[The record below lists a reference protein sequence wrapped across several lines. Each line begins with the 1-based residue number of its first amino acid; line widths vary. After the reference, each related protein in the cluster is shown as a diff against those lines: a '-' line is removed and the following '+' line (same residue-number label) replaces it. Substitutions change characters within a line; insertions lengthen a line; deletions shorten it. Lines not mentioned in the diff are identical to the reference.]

1 MDRPPPIGNL
11 GKTARFRRFTLE
23 RSRNL
28 SAARNR
34 GCRKLPGEPPTTL
47 LRRARTFK
55 SFFGVKMRYLCV
67 HGHFYQPP
75 RENPWLE
82 AVELQD
88 SAYPYLDWNDRITA
102 ECYGP
107 HATSRILDGE
117 QRIVQL
123 VNNYA
128 QISFNFG
135 PTLLS
140 WIESKA
146 PKVYEALREADKSSL
161 ERFSGHG
168 SAIAQAYNHMIMP
181 LANRRDK
188 VTQVK
193 WGIRDFEYRFG
204 RLPEGM
210 WLPETAVDTETLEV

>member
-28 SAARNR
+28 PAARNR

-88 SAYPYLDWNDRITA
+88 SAYPYHDWNDRITS
-102 ECYGP
+102 ESYGP
-107 HATSRILDGE
+107 NGSARILDNEG
-117 QRIVQL
+117 RIARL
-123 VNNYA
+123 ANNYSR
-128 QISFNFG
+128 ISFNFG

-140 WIESKA
+140 WLEQHA
-146 PKVYEALREADKSSL
+146 PDTYRAL
-161 ERFSGHG
+161 
-168 SAIAQAYNHMIMP
+168 
-181 LANRRDK
+181 
-188 VTQVK
+188 
-193 WGIRDFEYRFG
+193 
-204 RLPEGM
+204 
-210 WLPETAVDTETLEV
+210 